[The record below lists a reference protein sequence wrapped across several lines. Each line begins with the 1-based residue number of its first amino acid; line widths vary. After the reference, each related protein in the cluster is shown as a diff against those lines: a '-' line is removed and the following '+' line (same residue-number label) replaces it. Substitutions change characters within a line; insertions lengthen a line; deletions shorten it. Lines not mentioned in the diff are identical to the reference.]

1 MSAALPTVR
10 GFNVAALRADF
21 PALHQHINGHPLVY
35 LDSAATTQKPQS
47 VISAIS
53 EYYEKDNANVHRGVH
68 SLSDRATQRFEAAR
82 VTVARFLNSPDPMQ
96 VVWTRGTT
104 EAINLVAQTWG
115 LQNLKAGDRIL
126 VPILEHHSNIV
137 PWQMLAQRVGAEVIA
152 CPLDSHGDIDLDA
165 LDSLLDERVRLLAIA
180 QASNALGTVHA
191 LHDIIRR
198 ARRAGALVLVDGAQ
212 GVAHCDVDVQAL
224 DCDFYAFSGHKLFG
238 PTGIGVLWAKRAL
251 LEAMP
256 PWQGGGEMIEQVS
269 FDGTTF
275 NAPPFRFEAGTPNI
289 AGAIGLA
296 AAIDY
301 LQSWDREQLQRH
313 ETELLNYCLEQAS
326 RVPGLRRVGS
336 PRSAVSIFSF
346 LIDGSHPSDIGMLLD
361 EQGIA
366 VRTGHHCAQPLMSAW
381 ALPGTVRASFS
392 IYNTHAD
399 VDRLIA
405 ALQSAVRLLG

>member
-1 MSAALPTVR
+1 MTVALTSAKS
-10 GFNVAALRADF
+10 FDVAALRADF
-21 PALHQHINGHPLVY
+21 PALHQLINGEPLVY

-47 VISAIS
+47 VIRAIS
-53 EYYEKDNANVHRGVH
+53 EFYEHDNANVHRGVH
-68 SLSDRATQRFEAAR
+68 SLSDRATQRFESAR
-82 VTVARFLNSPDPMQ
+82 VTVAGFLNSPDPSQ
-96 VVWTRGTT
+96 LVWTRGTT

-115 LQNLKAGDRIL
+115 LQNLRSGDRIL

-152 CPLDSHGDIDLDA
+152 CPLDSHGDLDLDA
-165 LDSLLDERVRLLAIA
+165 LDKLLDERVRLVAIA
-180 QASNALGTVHA
+180 QASNALGTVHP
-191 LHDIIRR
+191 LREVIRR
-198 ARRAGALVLVDGAQ
+198 ARSVGALVLVDGAQ

-238 PTGIGVLWAKRAL
+238 PTGIGALWVKRAL
-251 LEAMP
+251 LENMP

-289 AGAIGLA
+289 AGAVGLA

-301 LQSWDREQLQRH
+301 LQSWDRQQLRHH
-313 ETELLNYCLEQAS
+313 ETELLNYCIEQTDKI
-326 RVPGLRRVGS
+326 PGLRRIGR

-399 VDRLIA
+399 VDRLVT